1 MPAWAVIGPSFSFT
15 NSTSWPGIART
26 ALHPQPNLGG
36 FCQGVAE
43 LTPMEADVF
52 QFPVTETSQH
62 DKIRLMLAMRDHG
75 GNPLV
80 DKATEA
86 RQ

>member
-1 MPAWAVIGPSFSFT
+1 MA
-15 NSTSWPGIART
+15 
-26 ALHPQPNLGG
+26 QGG
-36 FCQGVAE
+36 QLC
-43 LTPMEADVF
+43 LT
-52 QFPVTETSQH
+52 
-62 DKIRLMLAMRDHG
+62 LAMRDHG